1 MTQIAQHPFDQSH
14 IELLLQENKLIE
26 ALALLRQCTS
36 AGLPERE
43 PHLYVLLA
51 RTRLYGPEHYEEDID
66 ALRSLSDLND
76 RERELVR
83 RIFLYAFQVA
93 EKAGQEE
100 KKWAYQRL
108 LRRLLLGQPLNQP
121 IPITPKAPPAPR
133 RVIHLEPEAIVAM
146 PVEATDGRAP

>member
-1 MTQIAQHPFDQSH
+1 MTQIAQPPFDRSR

-36 AGLPERE
+36 EGLPERE
-43 PHLYVLLA
+43 TYLYVLFA
-51 RTRLYGPEHYEEDID
+51 RAHLHGPEPYEADID
-66 ALRSLSDLND
+66 ALRSLGDLND
-76 RERELVR
+76 REREMVR

-93 EKAGQEE
+93 EKVGQEE

-121 IPITPKAPPAPR
+121 IPIAPKAPPAPR
-133 RVIHLEPEAIVAM
+133 QVIPLEPEAIVAM
-146 PVEATDGRAP
+146 PVEVTAGRAP